1 MRYLAVL
8 LGVFFVVTACGSTM
22 QRSRSSSEPGG
33 YSVAAVRAAF
43 AGQGIHFNHALGPP
57 TGGGF
62 ALLTGRRSHRVRVA
76 VYEVRSPKARS
87 NRARAERGPSLVRS
101 IGGIGTSSSG
111 GIARTAEQSLQHSPR
126 CGSEDA
132 DVGACALWC
141 LVMDGSVGGDGWS
154 RLAQG
159 GTRQGAPARPR
170 CASVWGGFLH
180 LNVQRN
186 SGGCW
191 RVVRWGAT

>member
-76 VYEVRSPKARS
+76 VYEGPLTKGPLKPSTGRAWPFARS
-87 NRARAERGPSLVRS
+87 EHRRYRNVFVWWNRKD
-101 IGGIGTSSSG
+101 GG
-111 GIARTAEQSLQHSPR
+111 AVTA
-126 CGSEDA
+126 
-132 DVGACALWC
+132 ALSA
-141 LVMDGSVGGDGWS
+141 L
-154 RLAQG
+154 R
-159 GTRQGAPARPR
+159 
-170 CASVWGGFLH
+170 
-180 LNVQRN
+180 
-186 SGGCW
+186 
-191 RVVRWGAT
+191 